1 MLFALGILFCGVCS
15 SMIVKAA
22 GQTMDI
28 DAKVQ
33 SNTTDSMKQT
43 FLPPID
49 IDAEVLPSGKNTYD
63 IQLTIE
69 NQGADWEGIVRL
81 RVTGSY
87 GEMRGCAYDTVLSL
101 PSGSTKQFVVKIPKD
116 SVSSTS
122 GTVKITLLDKESNV
136 TAQKEFNR
144 LLQKEADSL
153 YMGILSDTYSSLTYL
168 DMGGNGLYYI
178 NSYLPIKLSEL
189 NQSNLI
195 DLLDTLHF
203 LIIDDYDTSVLSDE
217 TIEDIWQWV
226 SNGGMLIVGTGSSA
240 EDVLSGLDK
249 LDIECSTVYKPGEYR
264 YDPNAYIDGSQLHM
278 AELIDKNDIYNN
290 GYGVFSLVSSWG
302 NGSVEI
308 LPYALSELGKLD
320 SSSYQDYISQE
331 YFVECILDNANNFA
345 YTQYSASQTYTNDNI
360 YTLRRLFYLFGNGSN
375 RLHFGGL
382 KLLVVLYV
390 IFVGPILYLILRFT
404 KKRDFYWIA
413 VPISAF
419 VGILLIY
426 WTGRGFEVGNTNVYS
441 VTMENL
447 SEKGSAI
454 TYLRCYDAGYKEW
467 DLRLAEGYEAIG
479 PWGNSYYDGN
489 DDSKYYHH
497 IKKEGDRI
505 FFGMNPDTGF
515 DDGYFLAGIDK
526 EPEGSIL
533 GNDIKSG
540 KQNIS
545 GTVSNQTKRDFKYF
559 AVIVDKTLHVYKNL
573 PAGETV
579 DLETAQVVYNELDN
593 YYNNTYATVADT
605 YLRQYMRDSQ
615 RKKESDIDMIAA
627 LGMGISYVYTKED
640 ADTTV
645 IIGVTEDWDN
655 VVDDNC
661 SEISYGCLYAIQ

>member
-1 MLFALGILFCGVCS
+1 
-15 SMIVKAA
+15 MIVKAA
-22 GQTMDI
+22 GQI
-28 DAKVQ
+28 
-33 SNTTDSMKQT
+33 
-43 FLPPID
+43 ID

-63 IQLTIE
+63 IRLTIE

-81 RVTGSY
+81 RGNGSY
-87 GEMRGCAYDTVLSL
+87 GEMRGCVYDTVLSL

-144 LLQKEADSL
+144 LLQDEADSL
-153 YMGILSDTYSSLTYL
+153 YMGILSDTYASLTYL
-168 DMGGNGLYYI
+168 DMGGNEFYYV
-178 NSYLPIKLSEL
+178 NSNLPIKLSKL

-195 DLLDTLHF
+195 DSLDTLHF
-203 LIIDDYDTSVLSDE
+203 LIIDGYDTSVLSDE

-226 SNGGMLIVGTGSSA
+226 SDGGMLIVGTGSSV

-249 LDIECSTVYKPGEYR
+249 LDIECSIVYEPGEYG
-264 YDPNAYIDGSQLHM
+264 YDPNVYIDRSQLHM
-278 AELIDKNDIYNN
+278 AELIDKNDMYNN

-308 LPYALSELGKLD
+308 LPYALSEFGKLD

-331 YFVECILDNANNFA
+331 YFVECILDNANRFA
-345 YTQYSASQTYTNDNI
+345 YSQYNPSQVYTNDSM
-360 YTLRRLFYLFGNGSN
+360 YALRRMFYLFGNGSN

-382 KLLVVLYV
+382 KWIVVLYV

-426 WTGRGFEVGNTNVYS
+426 WTGRGFEVGNINVYS

-447 SEKGSAI
+447 SEKGSAV
-454 TYLRCYDAGYKEW
+454 TYLHCYDAGYKEW
-467 DLRLAEGYEAIG
+467 DLRLVEGYESAG
-479 PWGNSYYDGN
+479 PWGDSYYGDNN
-489 DDSKYYHH
+489 DYKYYHH
-497 IKKEGDRI
+497 IKKEGERI
-505 FFGMNPDTGF
+505 FFGMNPNTGF

-533 GNDIKSG
+533 GNDIKSD
-540 KQNIS
+540 KQDIS

-559 AVIVDKTLHVYKNL
+559 AVIVDRTLHIYKNL

-579 DLETAQVVYNELDN
+579 DLGTAQVVYNETANHYRTYDTVA
-593 YYNNTYATVADT
+593 NTYL
-605 YLRQYMRDSQ
+605 YQYMRDS
-615 RKKESDIDMIAA
+615 RREKEKGDMDIIAA
-627 LGMGISYVYTKED
+627 LGMGISYVYTRED

-661 SEISYGCLYAIQ
+661 SEVSYGCLYAIQ